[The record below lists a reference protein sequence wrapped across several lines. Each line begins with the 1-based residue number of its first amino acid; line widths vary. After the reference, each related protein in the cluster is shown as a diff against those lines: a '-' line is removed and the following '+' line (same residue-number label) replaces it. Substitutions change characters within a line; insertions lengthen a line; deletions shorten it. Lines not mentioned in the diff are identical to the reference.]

1 MNHIETMKQAL
12 DALEG
17 CAGRDEVYNAIQSL
31 RAAIAQGE
39 SEPVGYFIQGGPQ
52 WYQAAP
58 EYKDDSDVLPLYTA
72 PQVADYVPLS
82 DEQIDECMDEAYR
95 TVKHG
100 RDLERHFARAI
111 ERAVR
116 GVK

>member
-12 DALEG
+12 AALY
-17 CAGRDEVYNAIQSL
+17 A
-31 RAAIAQGE
+31 
-39 SEPVGYFIQGGPQ
+39 
-52 WYQAAP
+52 
-58 EYKDDSDVLPLYTA
+58 A
-72 PQVADYVPLS
+72 PQVADYVPLT
-82 DEQIDECMDEAYR
+82 DEQIDECMAEAYR